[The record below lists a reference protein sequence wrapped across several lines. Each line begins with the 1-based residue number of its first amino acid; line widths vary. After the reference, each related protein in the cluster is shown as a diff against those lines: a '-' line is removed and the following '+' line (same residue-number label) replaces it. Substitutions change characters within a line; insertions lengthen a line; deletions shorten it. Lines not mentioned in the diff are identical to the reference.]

1 MTGLRILVL
10 GAGGTGGY
18 FGGRLAQSGA
28 DVTFLV
34 RPPRA
39 AQLQRDGLRIRSPL
53 GDADIRVAHVTAD
66 ELPSLSARQPFDLV
80 LLSCKAYDLDS
91 SIEAIAPAVGPDTA
105 VLPILNGLRH
115 YDALDARFGADR
127 VLGGLCVISA
137 MKGPE
142 GEVMHLARL
151 ASITFGER
159 TPGVGTSQL
168 QALAALCAQAGI
180 DHLHS
185 PRIAQELWNK
195 FSFLATLA
203 AGTCLMRAS
212 VGRIVASEGGAAF
225 MEALHH
231 ECLAVAEA
239 AGHPVPAQT
248 ASTARDTLTQTG
260 SPLTASMLRD
270 LEAGQP
276 VEAGHIVG
284 DMLHRAR
291 AAGLDAPLLGT
302 AWIHLQ
308 CYESRRGE
316 PAKP

>member
-1 MTGLRILVL
+1 MSGLRILVL

-34 RPPRA
+34 RPARA

-53 GDADIRVAHVTAD
+53 GDADIRVAYTTAD
-66 ELPSLSARQPFDLV
+66 ELLSQAARQPFDLV

-91 SIEAIAPAVGPDTA
+91 SIEAIAPAIGPDTA

-115 YDALDARFGADR
+115 YDVLDARFGADR

-142 GEVMHLARL
+142 GEVLHLARL

-159 TPGVGTSQL
+159 MPGVGTSQL
-168 QALAALCAQAGI
+168 QALATLCTQAGI

-212 VGRIVASEGGAAF
+212 VGRINASEGGTAF
-225 MEALHH
+225 MEALHR
-231 ECLAVAEA
+231 EGLAVAEA

-248 ASTARDTLTQTG
+248 AATARDTLTQTG

-270 LEAGQP
+270 LESGQP
-276 VEAGHIVG
+276 VEAAHIVG

-291 AAGLDAPLLGT
+291 AAGFDAPLLGA

-308 CYESRRGE
+308 NYESRRGE